1 MLALNN
7 IEVVYDGVILV
18 LRGVSLNAAE
28 GKITALLG
36 ANGAGKTT
44 TLKAISGLLHTE
56 RGEVTKG
63 SVELDGQRLDR
74 LLPFDVVKH
83 GVVQVF
89 EGRRVFENLTVD
101 ENLIAGAHSRGNY
114 AEVRASIEQ
123 VYDSFPALKER
134 RHQAAGYLS
143 GGEQQMLVIG
153 RALMSNPKVILLDE
167 PSLGLA
173 PMVIEEIF
181 GVILRLKEEQRL
193 TVLLVEQNAALALD
207 IADHGYVME
216 NGRIVLEGPA
226 DRPAAELGHQGILSR
241 AQRSRHPQILPRHQ
255 ALPPAQALAVVA
267 LLIDGSEW
275 GCPASP
281 LVRGRLDS
289 VRPRGADGGAGC
301 ARCDP
306 SRHRRA

>member
-18 LRGVSLNAAE
+18 LRGVSLNAEE
-28 GKITALLG
+28 GHITTLLG

-63 SVELDGQRLDR
+63 SVELDGARLDR
-74 LLPFDVVKH
+74 LLPFDVVKR

-101 ENLIAGAHSRGNY
+101 ENLIAGAHSRSNSADVKAGIERVY
-114 AEVRASIEQ
+114 A
-123 VYDSFPALKER
+123 SFPVLKDR
-134 RHQAAGYLS
+134 RHQSAGYLS

-153 RALMSNPKVILLDE
+153 RALMSDPKVIQ
-167 PSLGLA
+167 
-173 PMVIEEIF
+173 EIF
-181 GVILRLKEEQRL
+181 KVIHRLKDEQKL
-193 TVLLVEQNAALALD
+193 TVGLVEQNAALALE

-226 DRPAAELGHQGILSR
+226 EQLRQNSDIKEFYLGLNEAGARKSYRDTKHYRRRKRWLSSLR
-241 AQRSRHPQILPRHQ
+241 
-255 ALPPAQALAVVA
+255 
-267 LLIDGSEW
+267 D
-275 GCPASP
+275 
-281 LVRGRLDS
+281 
-289 VRPRGADGGAGC
+289 
-301 ARCDP
+301 
-306 SRHRRA
+306 